1 MEILIW
7 IGAGLTL
14 LGVLGLLLCVLLA
27 LRAKRSS
34 LGEEAIKSA
43 LQKVVA
49 LNLGALLLSGL
60 GLMAV
65 VTGIER
71 NRNIPSLYRSWIT
84 FNLNKIE
91 GNPHYG

>member
-14 LGVLGLLLCVLLA
+14 LGVFGLLLCVLLA
-27 LRAKRSS
+27 LRAKRSP

-65 VTGIER
+65 VTGIFL
-71 NRNIPSLYRSWIT
+71 S
-84 FNLNKIE
+84 
-91 GNPHYG
+91 

>member
-49 LNLGALLLSGL
+49 MNLGALLLSGL

-65 VTGIER
+65 VTGIFL
-71 NRNIPSLYRSWIT
+71 S
-84 FNLNKIE
+84 
-91 GNPHYG
+91 

>member
-14 LGVLGLLLCVLLA
+14 LGVFGLLLCVLLA

-65 VTGIER
+65 VTGIFL
-71 NRNIPSLYRSWIT
+71 S
-84 FNLNKIE
+84 
-91 GNPHYG
+91 

>member
-65 VTGIER
+65 VTGIFL
-71 NRNIPSLYRSWIT
+71 S
-84 FNLNKIE
+84 
-91 GNPHYG
+91 

>member
-65 VTGIER
+65 ATGIFL
-71 NRNIPSLYRSWIT
+71 S
-84 FNLNKIE
+84 
-91 GNPHYG
+91 